1 MCVRV
6 IVIDVVP
13 ALAVWDSE
21 SVTIRVRT
29 GVEWKAA
36 HREVGA
42 ILADLGAPLPT
53 RTGVLRC
60 YCGDA
65 IDLPAAFGAGSRRR
79 GHDNTHIWQVS
90 RGA

>member
-6 IVIDVVP
+6 IVIDVVQ
-13 ALAVWDSE
+13 AVAVWDSD

-29 GVEWKAA
+29 GVGWDVA
-36 HREVGA
+36 HHEVRA

-53 RTGVLRC
+53 STGVLRC

-65 IDLPAAFGAGSRRR
+65 IDLPASFGAGSRRR
-79 GHDNTHIWQVS
+79 GHDRTHVWQVR